1 MRAVLE
7 GVVFALRDSLELMR
21 DLGVDATEA
30 VAVGGGARSAVWRQ
44 MQADVLGVPVVTIAP
59 SGGAPYGAAVLAA
72 VLAAVGSGEFAAV
85 REACRSWIRP
95 LNRMDPSPEIAD
107 AYGNSYER
115 YRRLYPRLKPHF
127 AERAEGMSSG

>member
-7 GVVFALRDSLELMR
+7 GVVFALQDSLELMR

-44 MQADVLGVPVVTIAP
+44 MQADVLSVPVVTVGP
-59 SGGAPYGAAVLAA
+59 SGGAPYGAA

-85 REACRSWIRP
+85 REACQAWVTPI
-95 LNRMDPSPEIAD
+95 NRMDPRPETAD
-107 AYGNSYER
+107 AYGEAYER
-115 YRRLYPRLKPHF
+115 YRSLYPRLKPHF
-127 AERAEGMSSG
+127 AEQAEGMSSG